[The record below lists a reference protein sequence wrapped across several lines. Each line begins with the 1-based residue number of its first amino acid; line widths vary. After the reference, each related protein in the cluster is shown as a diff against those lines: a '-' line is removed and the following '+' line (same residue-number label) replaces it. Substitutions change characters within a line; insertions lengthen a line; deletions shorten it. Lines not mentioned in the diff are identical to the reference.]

1 MRSILFKLAISTLA
15 FMSSAHAGNI
25 IDSPAATQTIV
36 PTTSGV
42 DPLVINL
49 YSNPSGD
56 HVAIKAYSDSN
67 AGGEFSSNT
76 GVGISS
82 SSAASTAGEFYPS
95 VGSNMEP
102 TITSWSAGNSAAH
115 HFAALD
121 MDGYEQT
128 VIHDDGSVQ
137 INIQGSAE
145 PSCGSMQEG
154 TTWYVHHTMMVD
166 GHMEVCQCNHSAV
179 CSWATK

>member
-1 MRSILFKLAISTLA
+1 MIPNAR
-15 FMSSAHAGNI
+15 AGNLF
-25 IDSPAATQTIV
+25 DNPATTQTIV
-36 PTTSGV
+36 PIASGV

-76 GVGISS
+76 GVGVSC

-95 VGSNMEP
+95 VGDNTEP
-102 TITSWSAGNSAAH
+102 TITSWSAGNGAAH

-128 VIHDDGSVQ
+128 VIHDDGGIQ
-137 INIQGSAE
+137 LNIQGASE
-145 PSCGSMQEG
+145 PSCNSTQEG
-154 TTWYVHHTMMVD
+154 TQWYVQHTATVD

-179 CSWATK
+179 CSWSVK